1 MADTSPAMLPEPS
14 PLPESTDGAVVSP
27 TPRSARRSSWFG
39 WPKRVSN
46 GPQRPSSA
54 LSRVV
59 EGKVAP
65 PSGWTMPDSVTPSA
79 TASTTTSTTSSP
91 SDERT
96 SPFDTSPVT
105 PVSPGN
111 GLSLFGRSASFSTSK
126 PASSNSRPSSSSG
139 VDLSMSRTY
148 SLPSSGNTPM
158 LTPTSPPVRPSPS
171 PLTRQLSLTE
181 LDKKAEQLILNA
193 LARST
198 SRDGAPAQSVSS
210 SPTQPTYANSG
221 APLTPTT
228 SNGGTSPAFSK
239 KTGFGAYLG
248 LGALS
253 LTREKSK
260 TGEER
265 GRKDREEKE
274 KEARARS
281 SSPFR
286 RFSFSANASEENGR
300 RGRSPSPGALRYT
313 QSDVESDAGEGGAS
327 LGPRRTAFKAKSRR
341 GKKRVK
347 KAIGLGESTSDAGEP
362 TDDKEG
368 VKVAGELEA
377 ATSVPETPTADVE
390 GSPTR
395 GGEDEDSESDS
406 GDSADS
412 WDSSDSWSNG
422 DIQFDDQ
429 TELNTALNGAALKAS
444 EYESAQQDE
453 TLEFDSDPLGEG
465 VNVVRPEEP
474 VFQSTYMARPG
485 SSHGASGGPSTG
497 NGDGAL
503 SRTRKKSLR
512 HETLELVTSRPHYA
526 TNRCMMSLTQGQPDE
541 AGREGRRYVVAS
553 DLSEESRYAVEWG
566 IGTVLRDGD
575 EMIVVNV
582 QETETKLDPTDATS
596 GDRTQKIKNQQERQ
610 TLTYLLCRQVTGLLQ
625 RTKLNV
631 RVYCMAIHSKN
642 SRRMLLD
649 LIDYTE
655 PTMVIV
661 GSRGLNALKGILL
674 GSTSHYLIQKSSV
687 PVMVARR
694 RLKRP
699 AKRTAH
705 LEPHKRVSLAEAAID
720 KAGPGKAERDA
731 DATRDEIESEEASK
745 D

>member
-1 MADTSPAMLPEPS
+1 MADTSPVITPEPA
-14 PLPESTDGAVVSP
+14 PANMGLDNAAVIAP
-27 TPRSARRSSWFG
+27 TPKSARRSSWFG
-39 WPKRVSN
+39 WPKRGSN
-46 GPQRPSSA
+46 APQRPNSA

-59 EGKVAP
+59 EGQVAP
-65 PSGWTMPDSVTPSA
+65 VSGWVMPDAITPSA

-96 SPFDTSPVT
+96 SPFDPSPAT
-105 PVSPGN
+105 PISPGN
-111 GLSLFGRSASFSTSK
+111 IPLFNRSLSFTSPK
-126 PASSNSRPSSSSG
+126 PATALGSRPSSSSG
-139 VDLSMSRTY
+139 LDLTMNRTH
-148 SLPSSGNTPM
+148 SLPSVHNAAM
-158 LTPTSPPVRPSPS
+158 LTTTSPPVRPSPS
-171 PLTRQLSLTE
+171 PLTRQLSLSE

-193 LARST
+193 LTRST
-198 SRDGAPAQSVSS
+198 SRDGTPAPSVSS
-210 SPTQPTYANSG
+210 SPTQPTYTTG
-221 APLTPTT
+221 VPLTPST
-228 SNGGTSPAFSK
+228 SISGSTPGFTKKSGFTS
-239 KTGFGAYLG
+239 YLG

-274 KEARARS
+274 REARTRS

-286 RFSFSANASEENGR
+286 RFSFGSNLGEDGNSGR

-313 QSDVESDAGEGGAS
+313 QSDVESDVGEGSSGIR
-327 LGPRRTAFKAKSRR
+327 PRRTAFKDKARR
-341 GKKRVK
+341 GKKRAK
-347 KAIGLGESTSDAGEP
+347 KAASLGNSIEVNEAV
-362 TDDKEG
+362 DDKEG
-368 VKVAGELEA
+368 VKVAGEPEVTSPALPASETSPVDTKESPAPA
-377 ATSVPETPTADVE
+377 ADTVNDDSDLDSDDSTS
-390 GSPTR
+390 SC
-395 GGEDEDSESDS
+395 DSF
-406 GDSADS
+406 
-412 WDSSDSWSNG
+412 DSWSG
-422 DIQFDDQ
+422 DVQFDDQ
-429 TELNTALNGAALKAS
+429 TQLNTTLNAALQAS
-444 EYESAQQDE
+444 ELENAQLDE

-465 VNVVRPEEP
+465 VNVVKPEAP
-474 VFQSTYMARPG
+474 VFETTYMSRPG
-485 SSHGASGGPSTG
+485 TANTTSGA
-497 NGDGAL
+497 GDTA
-503 SRTRKKSLR
+503 SVRAKKKTPR
-512 HETLELVTSRPHYA
+512 HDPLELVTSRPHFA
-526 TNRCMMSLTQGQPDE
+526 TNRCTMSLTHGKPDQ
-541 AGREGRRYVVAS
+541 AQREGRRYVVAS

-582 QETETKLDPTDATS
+582 QETESKLDPTDATT
-596 GDRTQKIKNQQERQ
+596 GDKTQKIRNQQERQ

-625 RTKLNV
+625 RTRLNV
-631 RVYCMAIHSKN
+631 RVYCQAIHSKN

-705 LEPHKRVSLAEAAID
+705 LEPHKRVTLAEAAID

-745 D
+745 N